1 MTTYLSAINYR
12 CKSCSFE
19 GFSENFLVKKM
30 IEGMRR
36 LNKQKDTR
44 LPISQGLLLK
54 LINVL
59 PYICSSIFEA
69 TLFSSAFSLAFHGFL
84 RVGELVLSKRWQA
97 HQVINIKDISIANS
111 NDVEKIELRI
121 AFSKTD
127 QHGHGSNIQIMQDR
141 TATCA
146 VVLLKK
152 YLGLRQ
158 NHPGPLYCHFD
169 GSPVTRYQFSAVLNK
184 ALKFIGVDTSFIRTH
199 SFRIGAASSHFDK
212 GTSPEE
218 IKKTRKMEV
227 RCIQTVHS
235 LEGRH
240 KFHFE
245 ACCVKL
251 NEILFH

>member
-1 MTTYLSAINYR
+1 MATYLSAINHR

-19 GFSENFLVKKM
+19 DFSVNFLVKKM

-44 LPISQGLLLK
+44 LPIAQGLFLK

-69 TLFSSAFSLAFHGFL
+69 TLFSSAFSLAFHGFF
-84 RVGELVLSKRWQA
+84 RVG
-97 HQVINIKDISIANS
+97 VIHIKDISIANA
-111 NDVEKIELRI
+111 NDVDKIELRI

-127 QHGHGSNIQIMQDR
+127 QHGHGSNIQIIQDR
-141 TATCA
+141 TSTCA

-152 YLGLRQ
+152 YIGLQQ
-158 NHPGPLYCHFD
+158 NHPGPLYCQFD

-212 GTSPEE
+212 DTSPEE
-218 IKKTRKMEV
+218 I
-227 RCIQTVHS
+227 
-235 LEGRH
+235 
-240 KFHFE
+240 
-245 ACCVKL
+245 
-251 NEILFH
+251 